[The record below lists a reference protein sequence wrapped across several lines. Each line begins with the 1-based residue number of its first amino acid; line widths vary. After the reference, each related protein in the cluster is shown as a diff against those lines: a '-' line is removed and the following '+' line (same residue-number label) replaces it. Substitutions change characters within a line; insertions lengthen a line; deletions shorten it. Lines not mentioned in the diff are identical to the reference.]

1 MKTMSIR
8 LTTGLLVAAGLALTP
23 LYATAQTPGSTVGVV
38 GGWVTN
44 EQVWRSEYETESVGG
59 AQLGGFVNAATP
71 VSWFQMRAEF
81 MWTQRGGSVT
91 GEINGNPLV
100 GETRTDYLTVGV
112 QPRAALRLGGLEVFG
127 AAGPMLELVLRNR
140 FNSELAVAVQ
150 EVGTVY
156 GVGAGL
162 GIAAR
167 INSTFRA
174 EIEARV
180 FEGLGDAYTGDF
192 VSAKNR
198 SFGVVAR
205 IGRPLRR

>member
-1 MKTMSIR
+1 MRTTRTR
-8 LTTGLLVAAGLALTP
+8 LTTGLVIAGGMALAP
-23 LYATAQTPGSTVGVV
+23 CSATAQTPGSLVGVV
-38 GGWVTN
+38 GGWVAN
-44 EQVWRSEYETESVGG
+44 EQVWRSEYETETVGG

-71 VSWFQMRAEF
+71 VPWFRVRAEF

-91 GEINGNPLV
+91 GEINGDPLV

-112 QPRAALRLGGLEVFG
+112 QPRAALRIGRLEVFG
-127 AAGPMLELVLRNR
+127 VGGPILEVVLRNR
-140 FNSELAVAVQ
+140 FSTELAVAVQ
-150 EVGTVY
+150 EVGTAY
-156 GVGAGL
+156 GVGAGV

-167 INSTFRA
+167 INSSYRA

-180 FEGLGDAYTGDF
+180 FEGLGDAYTGNF